1 MRCAGFV
8 PPALRVRWRACA
20 GENCQDSYMYEP
32 MYRTQSQ
39 SLLAFALLGR
49 I

>member
-20 GENCQDSYMYEP
+20 GENCQDSYMY
-32 MYRTQSQ
+32 RCTAF
-39 SLLAFALLGR
+39 SLRALLGYL

>member
-1 MRCAGFV
+1 MRRLSAAGCV
-8 PPALRVRWRACA
+8 SDGARA